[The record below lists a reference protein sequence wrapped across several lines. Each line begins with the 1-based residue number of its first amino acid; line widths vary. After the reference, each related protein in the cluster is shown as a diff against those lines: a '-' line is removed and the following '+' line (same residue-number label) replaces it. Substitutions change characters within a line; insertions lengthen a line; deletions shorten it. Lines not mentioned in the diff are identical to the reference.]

1 MKFIIHILFATVSL
15 LILQEGLAQTHTDFK
30 SKNFP
35 PEKKGEFSKALAA
48 FKEGEKQYK
57 LFKEGKIA
65 DPGQAISLL
74 KTAFDFNPNHIALN
88 RYLTDLML
96 LKPKN
101 PEALP
106 HLEKLYD
113 LKADLSPMEL
123 FLLGSLLQINEQ
135 FFRAEFVFKEF
146 LNESGDNIFWT
157 EGRLQKATKR
167 IEECVAGQ
175 SLLEKKKL
183 FSTGKGFLNTPIP
196 SNAEYLFY
204 NHFIGWSYFSEGELT
219 SLSEKAKKSLQIP
232 IEHSTKWVY
241 SDINGRTYIYSD
253 DSAFYEKTGVA
264 HFELTKINE
273 SGINK
278 DPFITNDLS
287 KIYFSSNRP
296 GGYGG
301 FDIWIAYFS
310 AKGKLVEIKNAGKA
324 VNDEYDQLAPFLSSD
339 EKYFFV
345 SSNGKGTV
353 GGFDI
358 FYGEQTDSIAIL
370 KNIGFPL
377 NSGYDETGI
386 VFDITGTKGFIR
398 RLISDSVAYIPF
410 KETAGVKNLML
421 IGSGFE
427 TFSGGE
433 IKYKDY
439 SVKPKHTF
447 TSEICKLKIWLPQHE
462 FGETTIEIYDLNT
475 GKTYFKN
482 QYNDS
487 TTIQLLI
494 PSNRN
499 FGIFSTSKNGTFS
512 SQSIQF
518 TPGEIFTEK
527 TCTIKFKPLKKGSD
541 IILENIL
548 FSRDYV
554 EMQSESTFEINRI
567 AQWLKERPKVKVE
580 IAVHTDPL
588 SMHSVAIAAGESAA
602 FQVTEILKSEGI
614 EKKRLD
620 WMFYGS
626 EKPLKNTESSKR
638 IELIIT
644 DK

>member
-1 MKFIIHILFATVSL
+1 LAAASL
-15 LILQEGLAQTHTDFK
+15 LILREGLAQTHTDFK
-30 SKNFP
+30 LKNFP
-35 PEKKGEFSKALAA
+35 PEKKGEFSKASAA

-57 LFKEGKIA
+57 LFKEGKIV
-65 DPGQAISLL
+65 DPGTAISLL

-88 RYLTDLML
+88 RYLTDLLL

-113 LKADLSPMEL
+113 MKADLSPMEL
-123 FLLGSLLQINEQ
+123 FLLGSLLQMNGQ
-135 FFRAEFVFKEF
+135 FFRAEYVFKEF
-146 LNESGDNIFWT
+146 LNESGDDIFWT
-157 EGRLQKATKR
+157 EGRIQKATKR
-167 IEECVAGQ
+167 IEECVTGQ
-175 SLLEKKKL
+175 SLSDKKKL
-183 FSTGKGFLNTPIP
+183 FSTGKGFLDKPIP
-196 SNAEYLFY
+196 YDAEHLFY
-204 NHFIGWSYFSEGELT
+204 NHFTGWYYFSEGKPN
-219 SLSEKAKKSLQIP
+219 SLSGKAKKSLQIP
-232 IEHSTKWVY
+232 VEHSTKRVY
-241 SDINGRTYIYSD
+241 SDINCRTFIYSD
-253 DSAFYEKTGVA
+253 DSAFYEKTGAA
-264 HFELTKINE
+264 HFELTEINE

-310 AKGKLVEIKNAGKA
+310 AKGELTEIKNAGKA
-324 VNDEYDQLAPFLSSD
+324 VNDEYDQMAPFLSSD

-358 FYGEQTDSIAIL
+358 FYGELNDSITKL

-377 NSGYDETGI
+377 NSGHDETGI
-386 VFDITGTKGFIR
+386 IFDITGTKGFVR

-410 KETAGVKNLML
+410 KETAGIKNLML
-421 IGSGFE
+421 IGGGFK

-433 IKYKDY
+433 IKHKDY
-439 SVKPKHTF
+439 SLKPDHTF
-447 TSEICKLKIWLPQHE
+447 ASEICKLRVWLPRHE
-462 FGETTIEIYDLNT
+462 FGETTVEIYDLNT
-475 GKTYFKN
+475 GKTYFWN
-482 QYNDS
+482 HYHDS
-487 TTIQLLI
+487 TTIWILI
-494 PSNRN
+494 PANRN
-499 FGIFSTSKNGTFS
+499 FGIFSTTQNGTFS
-512 SQSIQF
+512 SQSIRF
-518 TPGEIFTEK
+518 SPGENFTEK
-527 TCTIKFKPLKKGSD
+527 TCTIKFKPLKKGSE
-541 IILENIL
+541 IVLENIL
-548 FSRDYV
+548 FSRDYL
-554 EMQSESTFEINRI
+554 EMQPESKFEINRI
-567 AQWLKERPKVKVE
+567 ARWLKEHPKVKVE

-588 SMHSVAIAAGESAA
+588 SMHGVAIAAGESAA

-626 EKPLKNTESSKR
+626 EKPLKNDQSSKR